1 MKIYKID
8 HGYSLVIAE
17 YISMVFDEYETHSCG
32 VMLYSNGRYAG
43 QLNFEAATEFYKAW
57 RAM

>member
-8 HGYSLVIAE
+8 NGYSLIIAE
-17 YISMVFDEYETHSCG
+17 YISMVFDEYKTDSCG
-32 VMLYSNGRYAG
+32 VMLYYRGRYAG
-43 QLNFEAATEFYKAW
+43 QLSFDAATEFYKAW